1 MAKISSDLEQ
11 KLEYVGLEAMAG
23 HLDRIMRSSE
33 GSVLTPL
40 QLLRELVDQYY
51 LDYRNRQ
58 FQGNLRLSR
67 LRQQVAL
74 MDNLNTGNGRV
85 YQDVLVDQL
94 STLEFIEDGA
104 NITVAGESY
113 SGKTYFLR
121 AFCIEACK
129 ANYRT
134 LFVDYT
140 DLMDDLIVRKQ
151 KSMRSYRQRLRFY
164 ANVQFLL
171 IDDFLISKYDD
182 QALDGLYNLIKER
195 RVLAK
200 ATMVSTQFG
209 PDEWANVISADFTT
223 YAKADGIRTRI
234 IEDGFIVEIQRAN

>member
-1 MAKISSDLEQ
+1 MAKITSDLER
-11 KLEYVGLEAMAG
+11 KLEYVGLEAVAE
-23 HLDRIMRSSE
+23 HLDKIMRSSE
-33 GSVLTPL
+33 GSTLTSI

-51 LDYRNRQ
+51 LDYRNKQ
-58 FQGNLRLSR
+58 FEDNLRLSR
-67 LRQQVAL
+67 LRQQEAL
-74 MDNLNTGNGRV
+74 MENLKTGNGRV
-85 YQDVLVDQL
+85 YQDALVGQL
-94 STLEFIEDGA
+94 STLEFVEDGH

-129 ANYRT
+129 ANIRS

-182 QALDGLYNLIKER
+182 QALDGLYSLIKER
-195 RVLAK
+195 RVLNK

-209 PDEWANVISADFTT
+209 PDEWANVISSDFTT